1 MQLLI
6 GYLVALSVFLGG
18 GYAGVQW
25 LLAPDDPAAAVADGS
40 RAGSASTSRAI
51 NAKKLREARA
61 LHRKVAESLA
71 EDGVKAA
78 PAQNESDVAV
88 AVAVAVA
95 DREDRSAKIADRSDA
110 RAAADASTDAN
121 RPQVPDVTAV
131 ANDPKLDARAE
142 VSPVVKP
149 EKIKTVQNESEAQ
162 QKPAGKPA
170 GKTESVAARKSVET
184 RAGPASEPAAGHSEV
199 PISKK
204 PAVNKKEA
212 VAKNK
217 RAERYASSSRKPVMM
232 ILRTIEFPDGR
243 REQRLLPMSQARSG
257 LARYGNVSAF
267 ADDDD
272 F

>member
-71 EDGVKAA
+71 EDGVRPAA
-78 PAQNESDVAV
+78 AQNESD
-88 AVAVAVA
+88 VAVA
-95 DREDRSAKIADRSDA
+95 DREDRSAKIADRSGA
-110 RAAADASTDAN
+110 RAAADALTDAA
-121 RPQVPDVTAV
+121 RPQVPDTTVA

-162 QKPAGKPA
+162 QRPA
-170 GKTESVAARKSVET
+170 GKTDSVAARKSVET
-184 RAGPASEPAAGHSEV
+184 KAGPAAGHSEV
-199 PISKK
+199 STNKK
-204 PAVNKKEA
+204 QVAHKKEA
-212 VAKNK
+212 VVKNK
-217 RAERYASSSRKPVMM
+217 RAERFASSSRKPVMM
-232 ILRTIEFPDGR
+232 ILRTIEFPDGH
-243 REQRLLPMSQARSG
+243 REQRLLPMSQAISG
-257 LARYGNVSAF
+257 LARYGSVSAF